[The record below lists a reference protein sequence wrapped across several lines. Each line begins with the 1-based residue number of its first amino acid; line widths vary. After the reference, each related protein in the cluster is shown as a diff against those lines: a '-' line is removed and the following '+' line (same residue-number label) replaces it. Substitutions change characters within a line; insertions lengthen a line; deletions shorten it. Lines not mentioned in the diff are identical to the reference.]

1 MLSDVLCANESVIHW
16 CILGGDWMKIGLP
29 MHVVDIDWKPESG
42 CESQSARCGKYG
54 ATMQLHIVKSKLCCQ
69 REANGAVDENER
81 T

>member
-1 MLSDVLCANESVIHW
+1 
-16 CILGGDWMKIGLP
+16 MKIGLP

-69 REANGAVDENER
+69 REANGAVDENEMLVPDSR
-81 T
+81 ATASPEVSKTRDS